1 MQENGLILERS
12 FVVSQ
17 KNEATIFDI
26 FLKIW
31 YNTR

>member
-1 MQENGLILERS
+1 MQENGLIRERS

-17 KNEATIFDI
+17 KNESTIFDI